1 MMHLSFAILGLCLIV
16 LIWLCVWLVYA
27 TRRNNATA
35 ELRHKLVEFAFQ
47 KVPDLEK
54 RVAWYRE
61 LPSYETMSQT
71 GLFAPLTSKPLSR
84 MINGKYEEE
93 FWRWR
98 AGAMD
103 PGG

>member
-1 MMHLSFAILGLCLIV
+1 MAYASFAILGLYLIALV
-16 LIWLCVWLVYA
+16 WLCAWSVCA

-35 ELRHKLVEFAFQ
+35 ELQHQLVEFAYH
-47 KVPDLEK
+47 KIPGWEK
-54 RVAWYRE
+54 RAAWYRE

-93 FWRWR
+93 FWRCR
-98 AGAMD
+98 AGARD